1 MTTMEEVL
9 QRRGR
14 APRHP
19 EFAPRDTGGDPEGQG
34 ADGVRVDGN
43 GRVHS
48 EERLAKGLGW
58 FSLGLG
64 AVEMAAPGAVAD
76 FLGIPRTNR
85 LFRSFGA
92 REIAS
97 GIGIL
102 TQERPVGWVWG
113 RAAGDVMD
121 LALLAS
127 ALPRSER
134 RGRVLASAAFV
145 AGCLAVDAM
154 CADRLSRRPGSR
166 RAFSETGVLQVRRL
180 VTINASPDEV
190 YRYWRDLEN
199 LPTFMHHIRS
209 VKDLGDNRSHWVAR
223 TAGIPIEWDAE
234 IVDDDPGSMIAWRS
248 VDSAVLRHAG
258 IVRFTGADPRPG
270 AIVEVEMEIRL
281 PLGPLTRTLSNVFD
295 KLPEAQVGMD
305 LRALKQL
312 LETGEVATVDG
323 QSSGRA
329 ALGRGRNEQLRPIDE
344 REEEFGDE
352 PAPAPEG
359 GRP

>member
-19 EFAPRDTGGDPEGQG
+19 EFAPGSSSSTGEPDPEDVVRDDS
-34 ADGVRVDGN
+34 DGD

-48 EERLAKGLGW
+48 EEQLAKALGW
-58 FSLGLG
+58 FSIGLG
-64 AVEMAAPGAVAD
+64 ALEMAAPGAVSD
-76 FLGIPRTNR
+76 FLGIAPQDR
-85 LFRSFGA
+85 LLRSFGA

-102 TQERPVGWVWG
+102 TQDRPVGWVWG

-121 LALLAS
+121 LAMLAT

-145 AGCLAVDAM
+145 AGFLAVDTL

-166 RAFSETGVLQVRRL
+166 RAFSETGVLEVRRL
-180 VTINASPDEV
+180 VTIQASPDEV

-199 LPTFMHHIRS
+199 LPTFMRHVKS
-209 VKDLGDNRSHWVAR
+209 VKDLGDNRSHWVAK

-248 VDSAVLRHAG
+248 VESAALRHAG
-258 IVRFTGADPRPG
+258 IVRFTSADPRPG
-270 AIVEVEMEIRL
+270 TIVEVEMEIRS
-281 PLGPLTRTLSNVFD
+281 PLGPLTRAFSNVFD
-295 KLPEAQVGMD
+295 KLPEAQVEMD
-305 LRALKQL
+305 LRSLKQL
-312 LETGEVATVDG
+312 LETGEVATVEG
-323 QSSGRA
+323 QTSGRA
-329 ALGRGRNEQLRPIDE
+329 ALGRGSRDPIGE
-344 REEEFGDE
+344 RQEPGGARE
-352 PAPAPEG
+352 PATEG
-359 GRP
+359 GRS